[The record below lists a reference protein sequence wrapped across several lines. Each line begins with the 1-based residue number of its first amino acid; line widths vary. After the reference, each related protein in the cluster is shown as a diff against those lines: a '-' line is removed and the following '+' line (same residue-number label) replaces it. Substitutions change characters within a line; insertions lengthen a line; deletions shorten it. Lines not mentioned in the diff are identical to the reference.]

1 MVDATVQKYCE
12 VSSKFQSALKYDA
25 FSWST
30 NSYYIQKS
38 SDMLGI
44 LATALFKTERLLEK
58 IALSSAA
65 KGYKGTESF
74 KDIGASVSNMALWTE
89 KHLAILHTEQLWH
102 TT

>member
-1 MVDATVQKYCE
+1 M
-12 VSSKFQSALKYDA
+12 
-25 FSWST
+25 
-30 NSYYIQKS
+30 
-38 SDMLGI
+38 
-44 LATALFKTERLLEK
+44 EK
-58 IALSSAA
+58 IALSSAE